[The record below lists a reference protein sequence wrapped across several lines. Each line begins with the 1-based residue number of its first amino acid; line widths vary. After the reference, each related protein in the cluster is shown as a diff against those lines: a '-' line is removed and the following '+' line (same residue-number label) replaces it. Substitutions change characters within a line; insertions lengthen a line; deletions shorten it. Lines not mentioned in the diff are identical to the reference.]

1 MIIQDLPAHFRMK
14 PGLLCRHSVHPNLR
28 AAVIKYTPKDKKKR
42 YRSNE
47 RYRFYVVYIDSM

>member
-42 YRSNE
+42 YRSMNDIA
-47 RYRFYVVYIDSM
+47 FDTST